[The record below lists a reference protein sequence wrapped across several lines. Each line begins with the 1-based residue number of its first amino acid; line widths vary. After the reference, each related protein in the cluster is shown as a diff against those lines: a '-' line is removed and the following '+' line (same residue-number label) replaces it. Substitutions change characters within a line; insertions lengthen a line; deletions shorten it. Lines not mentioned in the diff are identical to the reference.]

1 MTDYTVDEAF
11 GESKLPWWFLLI
23 EGVVAIIVGILLL
36 MNPYKMS
43 VLLVQVIAIYW
54 LIKGIVSLLSLFVDR
69 SAWGWKLFIGII
81 GIIGGYVLIQYPLG
95 GTAAV
100 AQAFVIVLGI
110 QGIVM
115 GIVEL
120 VQAFQGAGWGVGI
133 LGALT
138 TIIGIWLLGNVWAS
152 ARILPWVLGILA
164 IIGGIVAIVY
174 AFRFKRAEQEAELE
188 EPEEAPEAPPA
199 EEAPSEE
206 TTAEVTDSGDSSV
219 KAAAAAAVV
228 AAAAEEDT
236 DSEEVEKD
244 TVEIDDTPV
253 KKAKSGPDVS
263 TIEGIGPKYSE
274 ALKEQGVDS
283 PQALLEAGATSKG
296 RKSLAE
302 KTGLSP
308 KLILAWV
315 NQADLMR
322 IKGVGSEFADL
333 LEKAGVDTVPELARR
348 NASNLHA
355 KVVEVN
361 EEKHLVR
368 QVPSPQKVESWVAEA
383 KELDRVVQY

>member
-23 EGVVAIIVGILLL
+23 EGFVAIIIGILLL
-36 MNPYKMS
+36 MNPLKMS
-43 VLLVQVIAIYW
+43 VLLVQVIAVYW
-54 LIKGIVSLLSLFVDR
+54 LIKGIVSLVSLFVDR

-81 GIIGGYVLIQYPLG
+81 GIIGGYVLIQHPLG

-110 QGIVM
+110 QGIFM
-115 GIVEL
+115 GIVEI

-138 TIIGIWLLGNVWAS
+138 TIIGIWLLGNVWVS

-174 AFRFKRAEQEAELE
+174 AFRFKRTEQEAELE
-188 EPEEAPEAPPA
+188 ETEEAPEAPPA

-206 TTAEVTDSGDSSV
+206 TTAEVADSGDPSV

-236 DSEEVEKD
+236 DAEEVEKD

-253 KKAKSGPDVS
+253 KKAKSGPDMS
-263 TIEGIGPKYSE
+263 TIEGIGPQI
-274 ALKEQGVDS
+274 L
-283 PQALLEAGATSKG
+283 
-296 RKSLAE
+296 RSLE
-302 KTGLSP
+302 KT
-308 KLILAWV
+308 
-315 NQADLMR
+315 R
-322 IKGVGSEFADL
+322 C
-333 LEKAGVDTVPELARR
+333 
-348 NASNLHA
+348 
-355 KVVEVN
+355 
-361 EEKHLVR
+361 
-368 QVPSPQKVESWVAEA
+368 
-383 KELDRVVQY
+383 

>member
-1 MTDYTVDEAF
+1 
-11 GESKLPWWFLLI
+11 LI
-23 EGVVAIIVGILLL
+23 EGFVAIIIGILLL
-36 MNPYKMS
+36 MNPLKMS
-43 VLLVQVIAIYW
+43 VLLVQVIAVYW
-54 LIKGIVSLLSLFVDR
+54 LIKGIVSLVSLFVDR

-81 GIIGGYVLIQYPLG
+81 GIIGGYVLIQYPIG

-164 IIGGIVAIVY
+164 IVGGMVAIVY

-219 KAAAAAAVV
+219 KAATAAAVV

-236 DSEEVEKD
+236 DAEEVEND

-253 KKAKSGPDVS
+253 KKAKSSPDVS

-296 RKSLAE
+296 RKSLAK

-348 NASNLHA
+348 NAANLHA

-361 EEKHLVR
+361 EDKHLVR

>member
-1 MTDYTVDEAF
+1 MTDYAADEAF
-11 GESKLPWWFLLI
+11 SVSKLPWWFLLI
-23 EGVVAIIVGILLL
+23 EGFVAIIIGILLL
-36 MNPYKMS
+36 MNPVKMS
-43 VLLVQVIAIYW
+43 VLLVQILAIYW
-54 LIKGIVSLLSLFVDR
+54 LIKGIVSLVSLFVDR
-69 SAWGWKLFIGII
+69 SAWGWKLFIGIV
-81 GIIGGYVLIQYPLG
+81 GIIGGYVLIKHPIG
-95 GTAAV
+95 GTAVV
-100 AQAFVIVLGI
+100 AQTFVIVLGI
-110 QGIVM
+110 QGIVI

-138 TIIGIWLLGNVWAS
+138 TIIGIWLLGNAWAS
-152 ARILPWVLGILA
+152 ARVLPWVMGVLA

-188 EPEEAPEAPPA
+188 EPEDDPETPPA
-199 EEAPSEE
+199 EETPAEE
-206 TTAEVTDSGDSSV
+206 PPVE
-219 KAAAAAAVV
+219 AAAAAAVV
-228 AAAAEEDT
+228 TAAAEEEADA
-236 DSEEVEKD
+236 EEVEKD
-244 TVEIDDTPV
+244 AVEIDEPAAEEAPVDDTPV

-263 TIEGIGPKYSE
+263 TIEGIGPKYAA

-283 PQALLEAGATSKG
+283 PQALLEAGATPKG

-308 KLILAWV
+308 KLILGWV

-322 IKGVGSEFADL
+322 IKGVGSEYADL
-333 LEKAGVDTVPELARR
+333 LEKVGVDTVPELARR
-348 NASNLHA
+348 NPENLHA
-355 KVVEVN
+355 KAVEVN

-368 QVPSPQKVESWVAEA
+368 QVPSLHKVESWVAEA